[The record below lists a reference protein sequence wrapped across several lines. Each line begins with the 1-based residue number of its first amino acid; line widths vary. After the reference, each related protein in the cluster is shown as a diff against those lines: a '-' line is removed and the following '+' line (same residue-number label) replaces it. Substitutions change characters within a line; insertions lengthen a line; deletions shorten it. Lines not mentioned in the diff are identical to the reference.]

1 MSRFRCGA
9 RLRACGWLRVAGSSA
24 AAVRLAGGLVSAGLS
39 VGLACATAAA
49 AATPTE
55 RALPAIVF
63 VSRLPPIGADSGQ
76 VPGLGPR
83 GTFAGRGGRLL
94 ERASD
99 GTVRELLPAGRL
111 FDVAD
116 PCVSDDGKRVAFSA
130 RETLTGRW
138 NIWSVLRAGGE
149 PRRLTDSH
157 GDGQSGYTDPLWWG
171 DTLLF
176 VGSFSGHR
184 AWYDG
189 STRTQLFAMA
199 PGGATQVLTVEP
211 NGVLDPAASPSRDR
225 LWFSRWWFN
234 PWRAI
239 PGGLAPVATDDSVNQ
254 WQAVSAR
261 LARAPDG
268 RMRLEDVR
276 IAAGGALPRRRGM
289 ALQSAPLADGG
300 AFAVAAR
307 NMGLAPR
314 PGPLAVLRFP
324 PPPAAGVRWSGAAI
338 ADEAGDTYSGG
349 SNLAPPAAVAPVA
362 LADGRVVLSLDPGG
376 RGEYGLVLVS
386 ADGESHETLVDEP
399 GVWELDAAV
408 VPEGVS
414 GRSRG
419 TAASATRRSASPSS
433 KTFRYLSRDVFAGD
447 GAPARQDGVELH
459 VYRKAS
465 GDSAARIR
473 SVRVAR
479 SGRVS
484 LQLPADTPLFEVLVA
499 AGGGALATPH
509 GPAQVRGA
517 NSGAA
522 GTTSRCSGCHLGHS
536 ARP

>member
-1 MSRFRCGA
+1 MDRFRGRA
-9 RLRACGWLRVAGSSA
+9 RPFA
-24 AAVRLAGGLVSAGLS
+24 AAVRLAGGLLSAA
-39 VGLACATAAA
+39 LACAAAA
-49 AATPTE
+49 LAAAPPE
-55 RALPAIVF
+55 PALPPIVF
-63 VSRLPPIGADSGQ
+63 VSRLPPVGADSGQ

-99 GTVRELLPAGRL
+99 GTVRELLPDGWL

-116 PCVSDDGKRVAFSA
+116 PCVSDDGKLLAFSG
-130 RETLTGRW
+130 RETASSRW
-138 NIWSVLRAGGE
+138 NIWSVARAGGE
-149 PRRLTDSH
+149 PRCRTCDLSEMSD
-157 GDGQSGYTDPLWWG
+157 QSDPLWWG

-176 VGSFSGHR
+176 VGSVSGQR

-189 STRTQLFAMA
+189 STRTQLWALA
-199 PGGATQVLTVEP
+199 PSGAAQVLTFEP
-211 NGVLDPAASPSRDR
+211 NGVLDPAAGPGRDR
-225 LWFSRWWFN
+225 VWFSRWWFN
-234 PWRAI
+234 PWRAV
-239 PGGLAPVATDDSVNQ
+239 PGGLARVTADDSVNQ
-254 WQAVSAR
+254 WQTVSAR

-300 AFAVAAR
+300 AFAVAAH

-324 PPPAAGVRWSGAAI
+324 PSPAAGVRWSGAAI
-338 ADEAGDTYSGG
+338 ADEPGDTYSGG
-349 SNLAPPAAVAPVA
+349 SNLAPPTAVAPLA
-362 LADGRVVLSLDPGG
+362 LPDGRVVLSLDPGG

-408 VPEGVS
+408 VPEGVP
-414 GRSRG
+414 RRARG
-419 TAASATRRSASPSS
+419 AGASAAPRAASPPS
-433 KTFRYLSRDVFAGD
+433 KTFLYLSRDVFAGD
-447 GAPARQDGVELH
+447 GAPARRDGTELH
-459 VYRKAS
+459 VYRKLS
-465 GDSAARIR
+465 DDSAARIV
-473 SVRVAR
+473 SVRVPR
-479 SGRVS
+479 SGQVS
-484 LQLPADTPLFEVLVA
+484 LRLPADTPLFEVLA
-499 AGGGALATPH
+499 TPGGGALATPH
-509 GPAQVRGA
+509 GPAQVLGA